1 MKTFILLLF
10 IHGSIF
16 CSAQQILSFEEFL
29 SIVKKYHP
37 VARQAGL
44 DVQIAKADVLSA
56 RAGFDPVFLN
66 DMTRKE
72 LGGLL
77 YYNHQVSELKV
88 PTWYGIELVAG
99 VERLTGERTSTPDTK
114 GNSSYVGFSIPVGK
128 GLLMDNRRA
137 ALQQAR
143 LMQQLSVQEQRSV
156 LNNLLFDAATAY
168 WNWWQY
174 YQVQL
179 MFRQAVNKAEERLR
193 FVRTAYQLGDRP
205 AIDTVEALTQLQS
218 IRQRENEIGIEL
230 FNAAAELSVF
240 MWKEDGSMYELP
252 ASVMP
257 DVNNLAVQ
265 MPQPELLAQQVAAHP
280 ELQQYNYKLDALRI
294 ERRLKFQSLL
304 PSVYLKYNQLQASH
318 EMDKL
323 FSTPWLENNYR
334 YGVSIALPLRLSEGR
349 GAYQKAKLKIEQ
361 TEWERKNKLASLQ
374 MKFSQY
380 YNQWKQVKEQL
391 LLQEHALRSFVAL
404 QKGEEVKFANG
415 ESSLFLVNARELKTL
430 EVQEKLI
437 MLQGK
442 EQKAAAGTLWIS
454 GTLVNF

>member
-391 LLQEHALRSFVAL
+391 LLQEQALRSFVAL